1 MVNWAVNWA
10 TKRKTPIAIW
20 YESKALEDA
29 LRSAGMTVYGAGD
42 TPASHPHTCAMS
54 IQAHGIGKNLVQWS
68 ECLVLTW
75 PTNGTTVEQ
84 MLGRHH
90 RPGQLADEI
99 HVYYCN
105 HHDLLEYA
113 MIQSIRD
120 AQYIL
125 SVTGND
131 QKLLL
136 ATTV

>member
-1 MVNWAVNWA
+1 
-10 TKRKTPIAIW
+10 
-20 YESKALEDA
+20 
-29 LRSAGMTVYGAGD
+29 MTVYGAGE
-42 TPASHPHTCAMS
+42 TPASHHHTCAMS

-68 ECLVLTW
+68 NALVLSVW

-84 MLGRHH
+84 LLGRHH

-105 HHDLLEYA
+105 HHDLFEYA
-113 MIQSIRD
+113 MEQSIRD
-120 AQYIL
+120 AEYIHR
-125 SVTGND
+125 VTGND